1 MRSTRDSRK
10 FRQREQLVVALLQQP
25 TLEKAAASIG
35 ISAVTAWRISRT
47 PEFKE
52 EYRKARREAYSQTMA
67 RVQQASGA
75 AVTTLLKVMVDQSTP
90 PASRV
95 RAADCVLDH
104 AAKTMEF
111 EDIESRLSELE
122 RSVESSKTGS
132 RQ

>member
-1 MRSTRDSRK
+1 MRSTKDSKK
-10 FRQREQLVVALLQQP
+10 FRQREQLIVALLQQP

-35 ISAVTAWRISRT
+35 VSTVTAWRISRT
-47 PEFKE
+47 PEFKQ
-52 EYRKARREAYSQTMA
+52 EYRRARKEAYSQTMA

-111 EDIESRLSELE
+111 EDIEARLSELE
-122 RSVESSKTGS
+122 RAVEPSKSGS
-132 RQ
+132 LV